1 MATLYHNIVGA
12 TAADNEL
19 LAPGA
24 GVTGIRSI
32 TITNTHGTDD
42 ASFGLFIQDA
52 PESGAS
58 STFKIVGKTVLPA
71 GATLLLNDA
80 SMLSFDNSK
89 YGLYAQAVS
98 GSTYDIVINT

>member
-1 MATLYHNIVGA
+1 MATLYHNIVGS
-12 TAADNEL
+12 TAVDNEL

-32 TITNTHGTDD
+32 TITNTHVTDD
-42 ASFGLFIQDA
+42 AAVGLFLQDA
-52 PESGAS
+52 PESSAS

-80 SMLSFDNSK
+80 SMLSFDNLK
-89 YGLYAQAVS
+89 YGLYAQTVS
-98 GSTYDIVINT
+98 GSTYDIMINT